1 MKSKKPASPR
11 KAARKA
17 ESSAP
22 ETPAPS
28 AKPSPPPPAVAA
40 KAKVPA
46 PAPAPPAA
54 PTAEAAAKA
63 KKPLASTPISTP
75 ASKAKTSAPPV
86 TPTKPAVAAPPPPA
100 SKAKAPATAA
110 APPVLAPAPAG
121 KAKVSPARP
130 APAVPKKAAAPEVKI
145 PPILL
150 EGDAPAA
157 PAPGGPGQRY
167 ALGPKPPSPPA
178 APPGVELPEAYGTQQ
193 LYLTA
198 RDPHWLYAHWDMT
211 REQIKKYNS
220 LSVDGHLVLRI
231 HRDHLGGEPLSQI
244 HLHPESRNWFAP
256 VPHAAAKY
264 LADLGYY
271 DAKHKWVSAARSGA
285 TLTPPESLSED
296 TSVRFATIPP
306 EVPFAELLAMV
317 KTALREHVP
326 LVEALQQLRASGV
339 KNLPSPAQ
347 IREEWT
353 PAQENA
359 LAEIVSIDQVRR
371 VWIGS
376 LEITELI
383 RRQLQQHVS
392 SAGAALFSL
401 PSSALG
407 VPSSVSSPF
416 GGPGRQ
422 RGFWFNV
429 NAELIIYGA
438 TEPDATVTIGDRKI
452 QLRPDGSFSFRF
464 ALPDGNYSLPA
475 AAHSADGEETRR
487 AGLSFSRNTTYAG
500 DVGVHPQDKSLKP
513 PLVSAVA

>member
-1 MKSKKPASPR
+1 V
-11 KAARKA
+11 
-17 ESSAP
+17 
-22 ETPAPS
+22 PS
-28 AKPSPPPPAVAA
+28 
-40 KAKVPA
+40 
-46 PAPAPPAA
+46 PAPAPPVS
-54 PTAEAAAKA
+54 
-63 KKPLASTPISTP
+63 KK
-75 ASKAKTSAPPV
+75 
-86 TPTKPAVAAPPPPA
+86 AAPP
-100 SKAKAPATAA
+100 
-110 APPVLAPAPAG
+110 G
-121 KAKVSPARP
+121 
-130 APAVPKKAAAPEVKI
+130 VKI

-167 ALGPKPPSPPA
+167 ALGPKAPSPSATPA
-178 APPGVELPEAYGTQQ
+178 SVELQEAYGTQQ

-220 LSVDGHLVLRI
+220 LSVDGHLILRI

-271 DAKHKWVSAARSGA
+271 DTKHKWVSVARSGA
-285 TLTPPESLSED
+285 TLTPPDTLSED

-326 LVEALQQLRASGV
+326 LASGV

-347 IREEWT
+347 ISEEWT
-353 PAQENA
+353 PAQEKA
-359 LAEIVSIDQVRR
+359 LGEIVSIDQVRR

-392 SAGAALFSL
+392 SASAALFSL

-475 AAHSADGEETRR
+475 AAHSADGEETRQ

-500 DVGVHPQDKSLKP
+500 DVGAHPQDKSLKP
-513 PLVSAVA
+513 PLVSAVS